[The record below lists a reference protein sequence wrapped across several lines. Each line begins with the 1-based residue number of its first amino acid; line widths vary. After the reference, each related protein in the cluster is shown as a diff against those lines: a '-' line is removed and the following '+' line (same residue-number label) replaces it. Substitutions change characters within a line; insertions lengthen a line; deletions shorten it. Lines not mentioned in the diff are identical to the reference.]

1 MALQGLNILY
11 PETEWPNWKV
21 PSWRLWDIGV
31 QWCHI
36 NPVKD
41 RWDYSRLDAM
51 VELGKSRGVDSF
63 LLVLGST
70 PRWAASDPNAPHA
83 APWIGA
89 GSNSRPKDMQTWRE
103 YVIHTVHRY
112 KGVITHYQIWNEPQL
127 ADFYY
132 PIKDIDYLAAMTS
145 EAKRLM
151 TLIDPCAQLVAA
163 PVIPRPSGGGMRRA
177 SRYLRGLRDY
187 GWPVDV
193 MTTHI
198 YPEIG
203 KGPERWRWMLDK
215 TRDGLTKVKAPK
227 HAPLWITEANYNL
240 LGGAIRQDFVAPYMS
255 ESDRLCDEFDVD
267 RCYWYGYGSHSNPNA
282 FGIPFTENS
291 AGSRFLESLSQGEEG

>member
-11 PETEWPNWKV
+11 PETEWPDWKV
-21 PSWRLWDIGV
+21 PSWRVWDVGV

-41 RWDYSRLDAM
+41 VWDFSRLDAM
-51 VELGKSRGVDSF
+51 IELGQTRNVDSL

-70 PRWAASDPNAPHA
+70 PQWAASDPNAPHA

-103 YVIHTVHRY
+103 YVIHTVNRY
-112 KGVITHYQIWNEPQL
+112 KGVVTHYQIWNEPQL

-177 SRYLRGLRDY
+177 SRYLRALRDY

-193 MTTHI
+193 MTTHL
-198 YPEIG
+198 YPEVG
-203 KGPERWRWMLDK
+203 KGPERWRWMLKK
-215 TRDGLTKVKAPK
+215 TRDGLADVKAPK

-240 LGGAIRQDFVAPYMS
+240 LGGPIRQDFVAPYMA
-255 ESDRLCDEFDVD
+255 ESDQLCDEFGVD

-282 FGIPFTENS
+282 FGIPLTENS
-291 AGSRFLESLSQGEEG
+291 AGSKFLESLSQGEKG